1 MKFLRQN
8 RSMLIFCLILTIV
21 FFGSIFIDLSAKSQF
36 SGEQAFTL
44 VEEQLEFGPRTPGSA
59 AHKQLITWA
68 TEYLTKYGWKVQIE
82 EVYRGQ
88 YIRNLIADKGNG
100 PKWILLGAHYDSRM
114 IADQDPQYPAVKQAV
129 DGANDGASG
138 VAVLLELARVLEI
151 PEGYRIT
158 MVLFDAEDQGRI
170 TGWEWIMGSRYFT
183 ETLGN
188 HPDAV
193 VIVDMVGDTSLNLP
207 REINSDDALQTEIWN
222 TAREL
227 GYGSIFKNEMG
238 YSILDDH
245 TPFIE
250 RGIPAVDIIDF
261 DYPYWHTT
269 ADTLDKVSA
278 NSLEAVGKTLQRWIE
293 QKDAIK

>member
-1 MKFLRQN
+1 MKLFQQN
-8 RSMLIFCLILTIV
+8 RNMLIFSLILLV
-21 FFGSIFIDLSAKSQF
+21 VLLGSIIIDFSAKPQF
-36 SGEQAFTL
+36 SGEKAFTL
-44 VEEQLEFGPRTPGSA
+44 IEEQLKFGPRTPGSA
-59 AHKQLITWA
+59 AHKQLVTWA
-68 TEYLTKYGWKVQIE
+68 SQYFSDYGWKIQIE

-88 YIRNLIADKGNG
+88 YIRNLIADKGSG

-114 IADQDPQYPAVKQAV
+114 IADQDPQYPVVQQAV

-151 PEGYRIT
+151 PDGYRIT
-158 MVLFDAEDQGRI
+158 LVLFDAEDQGRI
-170 TGWEWIMGSRYFT
+170 PGWEWIMGSRYFA
-183 ETLGN
+183 ETLGS

-193 VIVDMVGDTSLNLP
+193 VIVDMVGDSSLNLP

-227 GYGSIFKNEMG
+227 GYGSMFKDEMG

-245 TPFIE
+245 TPFLE
-250 RGIPAVDIIDF
+250 LGIPAVDIIDF

-269 ADTLDKVSA
+269 QDTMDKVSA
-278 NSLEAVGKTLQRWIE
+278 ASLEAVGRTLQYWISA
-293 QKDAIK
+293 KSP